1 MRLRYVYKMP
11 QSSCIQKNQFTYIW
25 QHTSTYPQLSHNCT
39 TRCQRCVARW
49 THSRTANSINC
60 QVNMMYAN
68 CEAWCYNKHW
78 IMITLSTSW
87 IHDTTQFHIRSWQG
101 SATVFK
107 STPITIQYNRTYQYA
122 LVEHNPHCKN
132 STSGCIDEQMVVFIS
147 RVLWHFQQTHSCGAI
162 NRSLLH
168 LTSKVKSWM
177 KKSSWMAF

>member
-49 THSRTANSINC
+49 THSRTANSINR

-87 IHDTTQFHIRSWQG
+87 IHDTTHS
-101 SATVFK
+101 
-107 STPITIQYNRTYQYA
+107 
-122 LVEHNPHCKN
+122 
-132 STSGCIDEQMVVFIS
+132 FIS
-147 RVLWHFQQTHSCGAI
+147 GHGREVAPFSSRPRSPSSTIEHINMHWLSIIPIAKTALLDVLMNNWLSSFLGFYGI
-162 NRSLLH
+162 F
-168 LTSKVKSWM
+168 SKHTVVER
-177 KKSSWMAF
+177 